1 MAEISV
7 ATEIAGILDLASDK
21 ERKAVLDNGG
31 EGVWIGDYERGSR
44 RVGVDG
50 VWGGADRE
58 RAGGDGVVGWAGG
71 FAV

>member
-31 EGVWIGDYERGSR
+31 
-44 RVGVDG
+44 
-50 VWGGADRE
+50 
-58 RAGGDGVVGWAGG
+58 
-71 FAV
+71 